1 MMGVVK
7 LQFSPRTAPSEADV
21 PDVLVPAL
29 AALRDCSTSLDILQL
44 IDMLPDRLLPYL
56 AWAAS
61 RRRYIPHRNIQ
72 VLIKCCGDVML
83 ERALGRHR
91 LRQLKTRY
99 PVSEPFKAL

>member
-1 MMGVVK
+1 MGVVK
-7 LQFSPRTAPSEADV
+7 LQFPPRTAPSEPDI

-44 IDMLPDRLLPYL
+44 MDTLPDRLLPHL

-61 RRRYIPHRNIQ
+61 RRRHIPSRNIQ
-72 VLIKCCGDVML
+72 VLIKCCGDLML

-91 LRQLKTRY
+91 LRMLKARY
-99 PVSEPFKAL
+99 PVSQPFAPL